1 MLANQTTS
9 LSMHVFNNSMV
20 SWDMTPDM
28 TLLDVSVTP
37 NQNKEKEKFSKH
49 HILIKQ
55 KICYEMLQICKDLV
69 HGKMVVYGI

>member
-1 MLANQTTS
+1 MLVYHPIKIKKKKKS
-9 LSMHVFNNSMV
+9 
-20 SWDMTPDM
+20 
-28 TLLDVSVTP
+28 
-37 NQNKEKEKFSKH
+37 SKH

>member
-1 MLANQTTS
+1 
-9 LSMHVFNNSMV
+9 
-20 SWDMTPDM
+20 MTPDM